1 MDPKPVDLFGLA
13 EKRLAWLDRR
23 QQVLAA
29 NIANADTPGWQPKDL
44 KPFAET
50 LADSTPTL
58 ERTNPL
64 HLAAFGEGT
73 PPIDRSLKPEE
84 KAPDG
89 NAVAIDRELAKVAET
104 SDTHAFVVNL
114 YQTYMGLF
122 RTVLTG

>member
-1 MDPKPVDLFGLA
+1 MDPKQVDLFGLA

-64 HLAAFGEGT
+64 HLAAFGEGA

>member
-1 MDPKPVDLFGLA
+1 MDPKQVDLFGLA